1 MGIETYP
8 VNERKGTLEMSKG
21 KKQVNISSEEI
32 TVTLAGLAALA
43 LVYLIFPSIAA
54 LAAPDAQKVLWT
66 SPLSVRQG
74 LSLLAGF
81 VAVWMALN
89 LANSIHRMKT
99 QGGFE
104 IPIWVIVGAFAV
116 VCVALSVAVM
126 VFAFSVTFTTLVT
139 FGVESAI
146 AAVVALLSATIAAYV
161 LR

>member
-1 MGIETYP
+1 
-8 VNERKGTLEMSKG
+8 MSKG
-21 KKQVNISSEEI
+21 KEQVNITTEELTI
-32 TVTLAGLAALA
+32 ILAGLAALL
-43 LVYLIFPSIAA
+43 LVYLTFPSIAA
-54 LAAPDAQKVLWT
+54 LAAPDAQTVLWT

-74 LSLLAGF
+74 LSLLAGV
-81 VAVWMALN
+81 VAFGVALN
-89 LANSIHRMKT
+89 LANSIHRLKN

-126 VFAFSVTFTTLVT
+126 VFAFSVTFTTLVA

-146 AAVVALLSATIAAYV
+146 AAVLALLSAIIAAYV

>member
-1 MGIETYP
+1 M
-8 VNERKGTLEMSKG
+8 
-21 KKQVNISSEEI
+21 
-32 TVTLAGLAALA
+32 
-43 LVYLIFPSIAA
+43 
-54 LAAPDAQKVLWT
+54 
-66 SPLSVRQG
+66 
-74 LSLLAGF
+74 SLLAGF

-126 VFAFSVTFTTLVT
+126 VFAFSVTFTTLVA